1 MERLEGTIESVTY
14 QNEDTGF
21 CVLQVRCA
29 SGVYA
34 CVGNAPTVRKGIA
47 VTLEGSWTQHRKFG
61 RQFTFESYEISRPT
75 TLEGITQ
82 FLESGLVKK
91 IGSNRARLIVEKF
104 GLDTIAILDDDP
116 DRLSEIPGIGAK
128 TLGKIKDS
136 WAQQRHIRGLVLF
149 LQDYDISVT
158 MAARIYKTYGSDAK
172 KKISENPYALIDD
185 VWGIGFVKAD
195 AIASKLGFDTSSYK
209 RIKAGLTFALQ
220 EAASNGHTFLSRN
233 DIETR
238 SSELLN
244 VSQEQI
250 TYTVDHCANEEIFIC
265 ENDCVYLP
273 YLHKAE
279 SFAANDLSSRIFNN
293 DVQLIVKP
301 QEVEN
306 FISFYQ
312 TKTGWTGAPEQLEAV
327 RHAARSKV
335 FILTGGPG
343 TGKTT
348 VLQVIVA
355 LFTHLNMNVQLA
367 APTGRAAQRMGS
379 ISGVTARTIHRLLEF
394 KPGGFDKYRFQKC
407 AENPID
413 ADVIIL
419 DEVSMVDI
427 QLMKSFL
434 LAVKKNT
441 TLIFVGDHNQLPS
454 VGPGNILSDMI
465 ACKLIPHVQLTRVFR
480 QSAQSRI
487 VTAAH
492 EIINGDIPNFSNT
505 ASDNCFLIIEDDPQK
520 CLDTIVDLVNRRL
533 LLRFNLNPLLDIQ
546 VLSPMH
552 RGTLGTINLNA
563 ALQSI
568 LNKNESRINHGQ
580 HTFILGDRV
589 IQTRNNYD
597 SGVFNGDIGIIT
609 AIVKDTVAVTFDK
622 SPVYYEQKDFDQII
636 PAYCI
641 SIHKSQGSEFKAVI
655 IPVSTQHYIMLQRN
669 LIYTALT
676 RAKDLCVLIGSR
688 NALSIAIRN
697 DKALTRNS
705 RLKERIAD
713 GFRLIV

>member
-1 MERLEGTIESVTY
+1 MERLEGTVETVTY

-29 SGVYA
+29 GGVHA
-34 CVGNAPTVRKGIA
+34 CVGSAPTVRKG
-47 VTLEGSWTQHRKFG
+47 VTVSLDGNWTTHKKFG
-61 RQFTFESYEISRPT
+61 RQFSFESYEITRPT
-75 TLEGITQ
+75 TIEGITQ
-82 FLESGLVKK
+82 FLESGLIKN
-91 IGSNRARLIVEKF
+91 IGASRARLIVEKF
-104 GLDTIAILDDDP
+104 GLDTIAILDANP

-128 TLGKIKDS
+128 TLEKIKDS
-136 WAQQRHIRGLVLF
+136 WAQQRNIRSLVLF
-149 LQDYDISVT
+149 LQDYDISAA
-158 MAARIYKTYGSDAK
+158 MAARIYKTYGSEAK
-172 KKISENPYALIDD
+172 KRISENPYALIDD
-185 VWGIGFVKAD
+185 VWGIGFIKAD
-195 AIASKLGFDTSSYK
+195 AIASKLGFDTNSYK
-209 RIKAGLTFALQ
+209 RIKAGLTFTLQ
-220 EAASNGHTFLSRN
+220 EAASNGHTFLPQTEL
-233 DIETR
+233 ETH
-238 SSELLN
+238 SAQLLK
-244 VSQEQI
+244 VTQEQV
-250 TYTVDHCANEEIFIC
+250 TYTLDHCANEEIFIR
-265 ENDCVYLP
+265 ENECVYLP
-273 YLHKAE
+273 YLYKAE
-279 SFAANDLSSRIFNN
+279 SFVADDLSSRISGCFE
-293 DVQLIVKP
+293 KP
-301 QEVEN
+301 TAEQQEVED

-312 TKTGWTGAPEQLEAV
+312 TKTGWNGAPEQLEAV
-327 RHAARSKV
+327 RRAAKSRV

-348 VLQVIVA
+348 ALQVIVA
-355 LFTHLNMNVQLA
+355 LFKYLNLNVQLA

-379 ISGVTARTIHRLLEF
+379 ISGITARTIHRLLEF
-394 KPGGFDKYRFQKC
+394 KPSGGFDKYRFQKC

-434 LAVKKNT
+434 SAVKKNT

-465 ACKLIPHVQLTRVFR
+465 TCRLIPHVQLTHVFR

-492 EIINGDIPNFSNT
+492 EIIKGDIPNFSNA
-505 ASDNCFLIIEDDPQK
+505 ASDNCFLITEDDPQK

-533 LLRFNLNPLLDIQ
+533 SARYSLNPLLDIQ

-552 RGTLGTINLNA
+552 KGTLGTINLNI
-563 ALQSI
+563 ALQGI
-568 LNKNESRINHGQ
+568 LNKNESKITHGQ

-609 AIVKDTVAVTFDK
+609 AVGKDTVAVTFDK

-676 RAKDLCVLIGSR
+676 RARDLCILIGSR
-688 NALSIAIRN
+688 SALSIAVRN

-705 RLKERIAD
+705 RLKEKMVA
-713 GFRLIV
+713 FN